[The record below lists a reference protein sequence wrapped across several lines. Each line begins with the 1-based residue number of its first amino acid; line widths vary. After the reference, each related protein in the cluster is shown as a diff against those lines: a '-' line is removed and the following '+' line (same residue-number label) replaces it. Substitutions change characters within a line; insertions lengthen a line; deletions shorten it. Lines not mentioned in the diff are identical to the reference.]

1 MEEPMEVSD
10 KERDLEQMLL
20 SPGTLV
26 RWIDDGDL
34 GFVLLSKM
42 RYDPGF
48 LEFKILWLTGDLYAG
63 DTTREGFED
72 MKEGQKSLIVLSEPI
87 YNRDASEY
95 INRELSQ

>member
-1 MEEPMEVSD
+1 MEVSD

-42 RYDPGF
+42 RYVPGF

-72 MKEGQKSLIVLSEPI
+72 MKEVQKSLIVLSEPI

>member
-10 KERDLEQMLL
+10 KDRDLEQMEI
-20 SPGTLV
+20 SPGALV

-34 GFVLLSKM
+34 GFVLKSDFY
-42 RYDPGF
+42 YDPGY
-48 LEFKILWLTGDLYAG
+48 LEVKILWLTGDRYAG
-63 DTTREGFED
+63 DTTEECFKD
-72 MKEGQKSLIVLSEPI
+72 MEEIQTSLIVLSEPI